1 MFRPWDEHLILSC
14 LLVIMIFT
22 HAIVAQDNQIP
33 IEKFVSMLPIGQTEI
48 SAESIMSFILENPQ
62 ILNKALK
69 SQLVEKSRFL
79 SDLNLEFK
87 TFKANGTDSLLG
99 LGIGYN
105 YQRDLVMTT
114 IKEKT
119 ARQTGLSLAF
129 QTHGNVAFDKDT
141 NPNDFLDADLSFS
154 LYNSWGGAFTTSDII
169 RDKLADIFQKHK
181 EKEILLI
188 AHSMGTIVAYEV
200 LIDVEDEVN
209 IDSLITIGS
218 PLGVPFIFE
227 KLKNDKSIVHGEE
240 SKLRTPENILT
251 EWKNLADLDDKIARS
266 ADMSKLFKRNS
277 HNIAPVMD
285 VVENDYESEGIENP
299 HKSFGYLRTPE
310 LAQIIDDFLCRGKN
324 KLMVWFIKKFNK
336 LKDKLPKIK

>member
-1 MFRPWDEHLILSC
+1 MDKIIIGIHGLGNKPPKYLLEEWWRQAINEGLKKIKSHFAEYDFELIYW
-14 LLVIMIFT
+14 
-22 HAIVAQDNQIP
+22 A
-33 IEKFVSMLPIGQTEI
+33 
-48 SAESIMSFILENPQ
+48 
-62 ILNKALK
+62 
-69 SQLVEKSRFL
+69 
-79 SDLNLEFK
+79 
-87 TFKANGTDSLLG
+87 DSLHPDPLNPYEDDKDSELYLSEPYESAAKTKKIKSNG
-99 LGIGYN
+99 FKEN
-105 YQRDLVMTT
+105 FVNFFKKQRDKLLFNETLHVKFPSLTDLI
-114 IKEKT
+114 IKHFFKDLDIYLTQQCVEENK
-119 ARQTGLSLAF
+119 SDCLA
-129 QTHGNVAFDKDT
+129 Q
-141 NPNDFLDADLSFS
+141 
-154 LYNSWGGAFTTSDII
+154 DII
-169 RDKLADIFQKHK
+169 RDKLADIFQKYK

-299 HKSFGYLRTPE
+299 HKSYGYLRTPE
-310 LAQIIDDFLCRGKN
+310 VAQIIDSFLTRGRN
-324 KLMVWFIKKFNK
+324 KFILWLRRKFEIVRYK
-336 LKDKLPKIK
+336 FTKS